1 MLIGVMGANVT
12 EFTGKVLCEQADS
25 VNWYDTSG
33 SIKISGKYNTLSIS
47 KALMKRMGGKFS
59 QLSSLR
65 PNNKISVSSNGAVSV
80 PGVGDGRSPRC
91 PRGSGGFVSV
101 ALPMPNVL

>member
-1 MLIGVMGANVT
+1 MLIGVMGASVT

-47 KALMKRMGGKFS
+47 KVLMKRMGGKI
-59 QLSSLR
+59 LSIKQFKTQQQ
-65 PNNKISVSSNGAVSV
+65 NKGVIMSV